1 MTISATTQGLR
12 MGVAT
17 SSSRPTVPF
26 DGQVISETD
35 TDSLKVYNGTAWVG
49 VGGLAPVIPTSI
61 AATGGSS
68 SLSGA
73 TATFT
78 GTSTISL
85 NGIFTATYNAYRI
98 IIEAL
103 PSASVNFRGRLRAA
117 GTDNS
122 SNNYAYGAPQISYS
136 AGTMTANAFGATDPV
151 IIFGQFTTAN
161 TSALFLDIAGA
172 FSSSKATNWSSRM
185 SSAAYT
191 DVCGGQMTVTT
202 SYDGITFFPTSGT
215 FTGTVTAY
223 GYSL

>member
-17 SSSRPTVPF
+17 STSRPTVPF

-49 VGGLAPVIPTSI
+49 VGGLTPVIPTSI

-98 IIEAL
+98 VIEAL
-103 PSASVNFRGRLRAA
+103 PSGGSTLRGRLRAA

-122 SNNYAYGAPQISYS
+122 SANYGYAAPQISYS
-136 AGTMTANAFGATDPV
+136 AGTLTANAYGTTDPTIV
-151 IIFGQFTTAN
+151 FGQFGNQN

-172 FSSSKATNWSSRM
+172 YSSSKRTNWSSRM
-185 SSAAYT
+185 SSNGYT
-191 DVCGGQMTVTT
+191 DICGGQMTVST
-202 SYDGITFFPTSGT
+202 SYDGITFYGDSVT

-223 GYSL
+223 GYTL